1 MSSFDPGLDLH
12 EWETEWE
19 ALQSDLAEA
28 PAEALPELRN
38 LIEQMLNASGFAL
51 DDPVASE
58 GDEPEVILAFRAAT
72 ETARALERS
81 DEVDP
86 GDIADAVNGLTGI
99 YEYLVSDHP
108 GP

>member
-1 MSSFDPGLDLH
+1 MSTPEPGLDLH

-19 ALQSDLAEA
+19 ALQSDLADA
-28 PAEALPELRN
+28 PAEALPDLRN
-38 LIEQMLNASGFAL
+38 LVEQMLKASGFAV
-51 DDPVASE
+51 DDSVASG

-72 ETARALERS
+72 ETTRALERG

-86 GDIADAVNGLTGI
+86 GDIADAVNALKGI
-99 YEYLVSDHP
+99 YEYLVSEHP